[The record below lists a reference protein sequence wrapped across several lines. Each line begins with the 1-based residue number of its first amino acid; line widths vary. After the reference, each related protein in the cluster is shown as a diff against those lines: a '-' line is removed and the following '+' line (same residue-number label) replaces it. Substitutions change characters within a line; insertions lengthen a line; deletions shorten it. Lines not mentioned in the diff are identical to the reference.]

1 MEEQLAADI
10 ESVISDKTVLKGPI
24 TEARQSKIQ
33 GERAQPEIADLLD
46 NHDPLSRLCEY
57 EYKQAVVEDMESIVP
72 VSKQLLDDGYI
83 DTATQ
88 EEFIEFWD
96 EIDWIVPAVGIQ
108 IKNLGGVEQHWSD
121 IQMEPK
127 GNQPAIM
134 NYTMRWGVDEQ
145 IDAEVPG
152 ARVIERSLKE
162 LDIISNY
169 IQFYQESPEVDDE
182 TVSYLAEQ
190 YDINWATD
198 MLREVLSD
206 LEAIDHSTEGQS
218 KPTADPD
225 LQVVWDNSI
234 GQDDVVGKIAI
245 KQPGEKV
252 AEPDDGGS
260 DAPPRGFQ

>member
-1 MEEQLAADI
+1 MEKQLAADI
-10 ESVISDKTVLKGPI
+10 ESVISDKTVLKEPI
-24 TEARQSKIQ
+24 TEARRAKIQ
-33 GERAQPEIADLLD
+33 DEQAQPEIADLLD

-57 EYKQAVVEDMESIVP
+57 EYKQAVVEDMDSIVP
-72 VSKQLLDDGYI
+72 VSEQLLDDGHI
-83 DTATQ
+83 DTATH
-88 EEFIEFWD
+88 EEFIDLWD

-108 IKNLGGVEQHWSD
+108 IKNLGGLEQHWSD
-121 IQMEPK
+121 IEMNPR
-127 GNQPAIM
+127 GDRPAIM
-134 NYTMRWGVDEQ
+134 DYTMRWGVDEQ

-169 IQFYQESPEVDDE
+169 LQFYQDSPEVDDE

-206 LEAIDHSTEGQS
+206 LEDIDHSTEGQS
-218 KPTADPD
+218 KPTADPN
-225 LQVVWDNSI
+225 LQIVWDNSI
-234 GQDDVVGKIAI
+234 GQDDVVGKIEI
-245 KQPGEKV
+245 KQPSEKV
-252 AEPDDGGS
+252 SESDDGGS